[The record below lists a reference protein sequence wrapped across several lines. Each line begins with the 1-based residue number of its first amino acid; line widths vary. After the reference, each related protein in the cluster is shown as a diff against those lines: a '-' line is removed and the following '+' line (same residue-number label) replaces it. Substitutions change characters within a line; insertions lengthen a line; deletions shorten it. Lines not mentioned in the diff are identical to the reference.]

1 MTERH
6 SKSLESV
13 KDSLIEK
20 STQDLQKV
28 QDLMQT
34 TQAQLALLADK
45 QSSDLLDLQKMI
57 EEVKTAAQ

>member
-1 MTERH
+1 
-6 SKSLESV
+6 
-13 KDSLIEK
+13 
-20 STQDLQKV
+20 
-28 QDLMQT
+28 MQT